1 VQHAQSGG
9 NAPTGAN
16 LEPVRF
22 RGDSRRKD
30 ETEMP
35 EVTGSELENRALKGG
50 CACGAVRYALDEA
63 PYDTGWCH
71 CRLCQ
76 HVSGSGGMVF
86 ATVHLVRYRITAGA
100 EQVGSFA
107 STDFGTRTFCRQCG
121 SPLSIHVRHQPDEID
136 IPAGTFDDP
145 EEVAPAF
152 HLYAAEAPSWM
163 PMTAFLPR
171 YQALRPTTRGLPEGQ
186 TEAKLNG

>member
-1 VQHAQSGG
+1 MAQV
-9 NAPTGAN
+9 TQ
-16 LEPVRF
+16 
-22 RGDSRRKD
+22 
-30 ETEMP
+30 TEF
-35 EVTGSELENRALKGG
+35 ESYALQGG

-63 PYDTGWCH
+63 PYDAGWCH

-86 ATVHLVRYRITAGA
+86 ATVHLDRYRITVGG

-136 IPAGTFDDP
+136 IPVGTFDDP
-145 EEVAPAF
+145 EEVAPSF

-171 YQALRPTTRGLPEGQ
+171 YQALRPKTRGLPEGQ
-186 TEAKLNG
+186 TEANS